1 MLAATMTAGKCP
13 SEVFESDLGR
23 PPAHKDVI
31 LRSVSVLPNEPE
43 WFRFRFISSSRQ
55 SVQARVQHQIQL
67 LADVFGEEPQD
78 EVAVLLKEL
87 ILSPVAA
94 VGGRIREV
102 LRAIEFYRDACILT
116 EQVNFERPKSIERD
130 R

>member
-1 MLAATMTAGKCP
+1 MY
-13 SEVFESDLGR
+13 R
-23 PPAHKDVI
+23 PPARNGVI
-31 LRSVSVLPNEPE
+31 LRSVSVLPLPYEPE
-43 WFRFRFISSSRQ
+43 WFRFRFSSASSQ
-55 SVQARVQHQIQL
+55 SVQARIQHQIQL

-102 LRAIEFYRDACILT
+102 LRAIEFYRDACSRGI
-116 EQVNFERPKSIERD
+116 P
-130 R
+130 